1 MANNESIRTMAE
13 FTEVLRNNPDHAYD
27 FIGQNWHKMR
37 SEELATIVKE
47 LLYGVKDFVY
57 KREYREI
64 MEGVAIELDEQYD
77 ELYQEEA

>member
-1 MANNESIRTMAE
+1 MASNESIRLMAE
-13 FTEVLRNNPDHAYD
+13 FTEVLRNDPNHAYD
-27 FIGQNWHKMR
+27 FIGQNWYKMH
-37 SEELATIVKE
+37 SEELANIIRE

-64 MEGVAIELDEQYD
+64 MENVAIELDEQYE